1 MLKIIAGF
9 VVALGA
15 AGLVPLLFDAGII
28 VFELFIA
35 LLQAFIYT
43 VLSCIYLSD
52 AIHSH

>member
-9 VVALGA
+9 VLGL
-15 AGLVPLLFDAGII
+15 GIGGIVPLVFNGCIV
-28 VFELFIA
+28 VFEIFIA